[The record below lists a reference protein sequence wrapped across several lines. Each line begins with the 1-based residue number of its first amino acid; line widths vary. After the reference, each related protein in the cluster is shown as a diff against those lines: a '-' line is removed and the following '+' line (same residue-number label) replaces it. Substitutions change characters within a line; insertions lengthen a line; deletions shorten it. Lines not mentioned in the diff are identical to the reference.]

1 MSFRSFL
8 SSLLLT
14 IVCFT
19 SANTIAETVWLSDTL
34 WVNVRTGAGEN
45 FRILKTIPSGTRM
58 EVLER
63 NEDAGFSRIRTEDG
77 LEGWVPFRFLIDE
90 PTGRIVAATLETEKQ
105 QLAEQLAEVEQ
116 KYRDLLADKGDV
128 GGELESLR
136 TNNANLTEELNRIKA
151 ISESALQLD
160 EQYQLMAQENAQLKN
175 SLDVAQAQNQ
185 SLKDFNDN
193 RMLYTGAAILILGIF
208 MGVVLPRL
216 SGKRR
221 RDGWQ

>member
-8 SSLLLT
+8 TPLLLA

-19 SANTIAETVWLSDTL
+19 SANTFAETVWLSDTL

-105 QLAEQLAEVEQ
+105 QLAEQLADVEQ

-136 TNNANLTEELNRIKA
+136 ANNASLTEELNRIKA
-151 ISESALQLD
+151 ISEDALLLD

-193 RMLYTGAAILILGIF
+193 RMLYTGAAILILGVF